1 MHEHSNPD
9 REGKEGRL
17 HPCIQPPTPHPPPG
31 PLPRQESAQ
40 IARLTIREALE
51 QGESQYPHAPAAA
64 RPPASQRASERAT
77 RRPRP
82 PRCAALRRARPGSAR
97 RPPPAQGPPSR
108 PAALPVRGAP
118 AHLLPGAAPRAA
130 DTAQVRRALGSA
142 QRAAGSQARA
152 HSRSRGRELMPGA
165 PRCAA
170 RPGGG
175 LRGAG
180 LTLRSQAAGAR
191 PGSSCCGGLG
201 RRVPCAALP
210 CLSPAG
216 RARRRAGT
224 PPLLWPLGRSAV
236 LKQQQR
242 SAADHAVS
250 GTQGSEAQ
258 RLVPTQPILCSS
270 FLQVANEMRPGADHS
285 GRVPARQR

>member
-1 MHEHSNPD
+1 M
-9 REGKEGRL
+9 
-17 HPCIQPPTPHPPPG
+17 
-31 PLPRQESAQ
+31 
-40 IARLTIREALE
+40 
-51 QGESQYPHAPAAA
+51 
-64 RPPASQRASERAT
+64 
-77 RRPRP
+77 
-82 PRCAALRRARPGSAR
+82 
-97 RPPPAQGPPSR
+97 
-108 PAALPVRGAP
+108 
-118 AHLLPGAAPRAA
+118 
-130 DTAQVRRALGSA
+130 RRALGSA

-175 LRGAG
+175 LPGAG

-242 SAADHAVS
+242 SAADHAVG

-258 RLVPTQPILCSS
+258 RLRDASPHSPSCVAL
-270 FLQVANEMRPGADHS
+270 FLQVVNEMRPGADHS